1 MSSPAVAKGGPRGPQ
16 LLKTVLVVGTGLMG
30 TSAALA
36 LTAAGVRVYLSDAS
50 PVALSL
56 AAALGAGE
64 PEPPQ
69 KDPDLVVLAVPP
81 ELVAPV
87 LRGWSSRYLTSTFS
101 DLASVKTLPQVEA
114 ESLAVDVSRFV
125 GGHPLAGRERSGAE
139 AARADLF
146 EGRPWVLTPGSA
158 VRPGSLERA
167 RELVRLCG
175 ADLVLMTPE
184 RHDEAVALVSHVPQA
199 VASLAA
205 ARLRGADADLVAL
218 SGQGVRDVTRI
229 AASDPGLWTQ
239 ILLANRSY
247 VAAVLAG
254 LAADLAELRTALDVA
269 GEGASE
275 APTAA
280 QALAVTEM
288 LRRGN
293 EGYARI
299 PGKHGAPRT
308 TYASVPVIVPDRPG
322 ELARLFVA
330 AGEAG
335 VNVEDVSIEHS
346 PGHPVGLVELM
357 VRPGSADKL
366 AEALGASG
374 WVLHY

>member
-1 MSSPAVAKGGPRGPQ
+1 
-16 LLKTVLVVGTGLMG
+16 MG

-36 LTAAGVRVYLSDAS
+36 LRGGGVEVFLSDSDEA
-50 PVALSL
+50 ALSL

-64 PEPPQ
+64 PRLPRA
-69 KDPDLVVLAVPP
+69 DPELVVLAVPP
-81 ELVAPV
+81 AAVAHVLVEL
-87 LRGWSSRYLTSTFS
+87 SSRFLTSTFS

-114 ESLAVDVSRFV
+114 ETLGADLSRFV

-139 AARADLF
+139 AARSDLF
-146 EGRPWVLTPGSA
+146 EGRPWVLTPSPKTSD
-158 VRPGSLERA
+158 VSMSRA
-167 RELVRLCG
+167 EELVRLCG
-175 ADLVLMTPE
+175 GDLVVMSPD
-184 RHDEAVALVSHVPQA
+184 RHDEAVALVSHVPQV

-205 ARLRGADADLVAL
+205 ARLAGADPDLVAL

-229 AASDPGLWTQ
+229 AASDPALWTQ
-239 ILLANRSY
+239 ILQANATF
-247 VAAVLAG
+247 VAAVLDG
-254 LAADLAELRTALDVA
+254 LAADLDHLRAALTGADDGGDAAGRAEVIAGLLRL
-269 GEGASE
+269 
-275 APTAA
+275 
-280 QALAVTEM
+280 
-288 LRRGN
+288 GN
-293 EGYARI
+293 EGQARI

-308 TYASVPVIVPDRPG
+308 LYAAVPVIVPDRPG

-357 VRPGSADKL
+357 VRPEHADRL
-366 AEALGASG
+366 AGALGASG